1 VNLCVTRSV
10 ISFGKSSPT
19 YHHNGFDQD
28 WLQNQ
33 VLHNL
38 ILYNPAVC
46 NLAVKNLV
54 WWQKNS
60 GLLAS
65 GQEGIVYLAGDCMRS
80 LVASCID
87 EPMRKQRVSWL
98 QFNSS
103 GCNASNLAHLC
114 NL

>member
-1 VNLCVTRSV
+1 MNLYVTRSV

-19 YHHNGFDQD
+19 YHHNGFGQD
-28 WLQNQ
+28 LLQNQ
-33 VLHNL
+33 VLHNF

-46 NLAVKNLV
+46 NFAMKILV

-65 GQEGIVYLAGDCMRS
+65 GQEGIVYLAGDCMQS

-87 EPMRKQRVSWL
+87 EPMRKQGVSWL
-98 QFNSS
+98 QFQWMQCKQLS
-103 GCNASNLAHLC
+103 ASV
-114 NL
+114 